1 MPANGAGW
9 YDAPVTIDWVSVDPV
24 PSSGTPTDP
33 PDTVIDTEGAAV
45 TVESAPSCDPAGNCA
60 TGSVTVAIDVTDPV
74 VAVTGFIDGASFELG
89 SEPTVG
95 CTTSDALSGV
105 AVDATVAVTGG
116 NPDGTG
122 TFTATCSGATD
133 VAGNTA
139 GPVGAS
145 YEVQAVTPPST
156 ITRSNVPKRNFRAG
170 AKITSLYLGFFG
182 ISELTEVVVNRQLSD
197 YFEATGATEATL
209 SVTCLVRR
217 TKGRLAV
224 RTYHDQVTPGI
235 TPQTIIWGS
244 DRPCMRVVTVLL
256 RAFPGDLDGDGR
268 VTTSLR
274 TLDRGDMNRALANL
288 RRAHYR
294 PMSIGI
300 TYAR

>member
-1 MPANGAGW
+1 MRVLYSESNDFTPPAVVAAAGTPGTGTATLQVQASDPSGIVRVLALVDVSAGWAPVDLTPSGGLWEATVPVAGDPATLRWVVQVVDGAGNVGWGTNGGAGFGAIGEALDDPGAPDDVIAPNVTGEPDRAANAAGW
-9 YDAPVTIDWVSVDPV
+9 YDAPVTIDWVSVDPA

-33 PDTVIDTEGAAV
+33 PDTVIDTEGSAV

-74 VAVTGFIDGASFELG
+74 VAVTGFTDGASFELG

-116 NPDGTG
+116 DPDGTG

-145 YEVQAVTPPST
+145 YEVQAVTPLDVIAP
-156 ITRSNVPKRNFRAG
+156 NVTGEPDRAG
-170 AKITSLYLGFFG
+170 EWGG
-182 ISELTEVVVNRQLSD
+182 
-197 YFEATGATEATL
+197 
-209 SVTCLVRR
+209 LV
-217 TKGRLAV
+217 
-224 RTYHDQVTPGI
+224 
-235 TPQTIIWGS
+235 
-244 DRPCMRVVTVLL
+244 
-256 RAFPGDLDGDGR
+256 
-268 VTTSLR
+268 
-274 TLDRGDMNRALANL
+274 
-288 RRAHYR
+288 
-294 PMSIGI
+294 
-300 TYAR
+300 